1 MKVVKELGKMYKEL
15 TKWWKKLLKGQNV
28 ETVKVTVSFQQTR
41 VSILQLSFTF
51 LPLLLLLLVLGVEGL
66 FNRTARYHYIFLGE

>member
-1 MKVVKELGKMYKEL
+1 MKVVKEPGKIYKEL

-41 VSILQLSFTF
+41 VSIL
-51 LPLLLLLLVLGVEGL
+51 
-66 FNRTARYHYIFLGE
+66 